1 MGAVLNKKG
10 VKKAK
15 LGIAKAAVK
24 AAARPP
30 AVPASRGGYACR
42 VSVSKQGRAGKTVTV
57 VTGLEVLPD
66 DEKKALLTRLKNVVA
81 GGGSVSAGGGLEV
94 QGEHA
99 DTVCKLLV
107 AEGFTNSKVSGGIP
121 KRKKR

>member
-10 VKKAK
+10 VKKVK

-81 GGGSVSAGGGLEV
+81 GGGLEV